1 MSATAAVPK
10 LLPLAL
16 KQTPEICGEI
26 YQPRYAQ
33 VTDIARQWA
42 VDNKIKPAATDKTK
56 VGVLMIDVQVDF
68 CVGPD
73 PLADL
78 ANDLSKHVPA
88 NLQEAFKS
96 RFGASGIPRGSLYV
110 RGAEQDTSRL
120 CNFIQSNADVITTLV
135 ATLDTHKTVQIF
147 YESFLVAG
155 TEYTDPITGVQYSVG
170 DHPKPYTSIS
180 LAQIK
185 DGTWELSPS
194 AAHATTGD
202 PSKHMALTQHLL
214 HYCET
219 LEKAGKYSLFIWPY
233 HTMLGSPGHALVPA
247 LAEVCHLHDIARGSQ
262 TQHAIKGGNPLTE
275 NYSPFCPEVT
285 SSGGV
290 QIAQRETRYLDL
302 LLSHDYVV
310 IAGQAKS
317 HCVKWAIDDMLEYI
331 LKQDANL
338 AKKVYL
344 MEDATSPVVIVP
356 GQKGLDFTQE
366 ADEAFDRF
374 KAAGMHIIKST
385 DNLRQLF
392 NL

>member
-10 LLPLAL
+10 LIPLAL
-16 KQTPEICGEI
+16 NQTPEICGEI
-26 YQPRYAQ
+26 YQPNYAGI
-33 VTDIARQWA
+33 TTLGRKWAR
-42 VDNKIKPAATDKTK
+42 DNKIKPAATDKTK
-56 VGVLMIDVQVDF
+56 VGLLMIDVQVDF
-68 CVGPD
+68 CIGVD

-78 ANDLSKHVPA
+78 AQDLVKSVPA
-88 NLQEAFKS
+88 NLRDAFKS
-96 RFGASGIPRGSLYV
+96 RFGAPNTPRGSLYV
-110 RGAEQDTSRL
+110 RGAENDTSRL
-120 CNFIQSNADVITTLV
+120 CNFIQHNADVLTTLV

-155 TEYTDPITGVQYSVG
+155 TEHTDPITGHTYSVG
-170 DHPKPYTSIS
+170 EHPMPFTSIS
-180 LAQIK
+180 VSQIK
-185 DGTWELSPS
+185 DGTWELCPS
-194 AAHATTGD
+194 VAFAAVGD
-202 PSKHMALTQHLL
+202 PSKHLAVSNYLQE
-214 HYCET
+214 YCET

-233 HTMLGSPGHALVPA
+233 HTMLGSPGHSLVPA

-285 SSGGV
+285 KFGNV
-290 QIAQRETRYLDL
+290 QIAQRDTRYLDL
-302 LLSHDYVV
+302 LLSHDFVV

-317 HCVKWAIDDMLEYI
+317 HCVKWAIDDMLDYI
-331 LKQDANL
+331 MAQDASL

-374 KAAGMHIIKST
+374 RAAGMHTIKST
-385 DNLRQLF
+385 ENLREKF
-392 NL
+392 NI